1 MFITRRTFV
10 GMLGASSLT
19 FSSLAQAK
27 TLRVLVGYAAGGAA
41 DMVARA
47 VADGLRDAGFT
58 VIVENKAGAAGR
70 LATEAL
76 LAAPADGTTLI
87 LAPQGNL
94 TLYPHVIKAKFD
106 PLRELTPVAPVCR
119 MSFALAVG
127 ANSPATSLQDFLT
140 QAAKTPAMASFGTPG
155 AGTAMHFIGT
165 LLGKHANVAFTHVAY
180 KGGAAAVTDAV
191 GGHLPAVITTTPN
204 LLPMHRSGQLR
215 ILATSD
221 EAPNPALPGVPT
233 FKAAGY
239 PDLSIS
245 EVFAFFARSGTSPEL
260 VAQLNQAIGNAV
272 QLPKVSQVLEKA
284 EFTPLTMS
292 PKDMERQLQAE
303 NANWAGIVKSV
314 GYTPDN

>member
-1 MFITRRTFV
+1 MFITRRAFV
-10 GMLGASSLT
+10 GLLGASSLA
-19 FSSLAQAK
+19 FPSLAQAR
-27 TLRVLVGYAAGGAA
+27 TLRILVGYAAGGAA
-41 DMVARA
+41 DVVARA
-47 VADGLRDAGFT
+47 VAEGLRDAGYT

-76 LAAPADGTTLI
+76 LAAPADGGTLI

-94 TLYPHVIKAKFD
+94 TLYPHVVKAKFD
-106 PLRELTPVAPVCR
+106 PLKELTPIAPACR

-127 ANSPATSLQDFLT
+127 SNSPATSLQDFLA

-165 LLGKHANVAFTHVAY
+165 LLGKHANFPFTHVAY
-180 KGGAAAVTDAV
+180 KGGSAAVTDAV

-215 ILATSD
+215 ILAISD
-221 EAPNPALPGVPT
+221 DVPNAALPGVPT

-245 EVFAFFARSGTSPEL
+245 EAFAFFARSGTSPAL
-260 VAQLNQAIGNAV
+260 IAQLNQAIGNAV
-272 QLPKVSQVLEKA
+272 KLPKVSQVLEKA

-292 PKDMERQLQAE
+292 PEAMDKQLQAE
-303 NANWAGIVKSV
+303 HANWARIVKSV
-314 GYTPDN
+314 GYTPDS

>member
-1 MFITRRTFV
+1 MFITRRAFV
-10 GMLGASSLT
+10 GLLGASSLA
-19 FSSLAQAK
+19 FPSLAQAR
-27 TLRVLVGYAAGGAA
+27 TLRILVGYAAGGAA
-41 DMVARA
+41 DVVARA
-47 VADGLRDAGFT
+47 VAEGLRDAGYT
-58 VIVENKAGAAGR
+58 VNVENKAGAAGR

-76 LAAPADGTTLI
+76 LAAPADGSTLI

-94 TLYPHVIKAKFD
+94 TLYPHVVKAKFD
-106 PLRELTPVAPVCR
+106 PLKELTPIAPACR

-127 ANSPATSLQDFLT
+127 SKSPATNLQDFLA

-165 LLGKHANVAFTHVAY
+165 LLGKHANFPFIHVAY

-215 ILATSD
+215 ILAISD
-221 EAPNPALPGVPT
+221 DVPNAALPGVPT

-239 PDLSIS
+239 PDLNIS
-245 EVFAFFARSGTSPEL
+245 EAFAFFARSGTSPAL

-272 QLPKVSQVLEKA
+272 KLPKVSQVLEKA

-292 PKDMERQLQAE
+292 PEAMDKQLQAE
-303 NANWAGIVKSV
+303 HANWARIVKSV